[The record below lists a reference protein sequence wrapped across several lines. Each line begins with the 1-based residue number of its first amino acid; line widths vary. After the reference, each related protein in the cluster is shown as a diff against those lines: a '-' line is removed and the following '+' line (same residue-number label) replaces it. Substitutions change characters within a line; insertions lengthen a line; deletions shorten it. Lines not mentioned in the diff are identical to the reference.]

1 MSDTFRSDIVPALQ
15 RAVPGGVL
23 PDAPLAA
30 IARWKIGG
38 SAAALVE
45 PASAQ
50 EVAAVFRIMAG
61 RPEPLFLMGDGS
73 NLLFDSA
80 GFDGVVMR
88 IGQRMADVQVEGTR
102 VHAGAGIWI
111 PRLARIVGHRGLSGM
126 EHAVGIPGTLGGLVL
141 MNGGSRRQGIGS
153 HVACVHCVDHQGNM
167 LVLDQ
172 AACGFRYRHSA
183 LQTMPAAIVA
193 AELELERGDRQA
205 ILRDMVATLQS
216 RRRKFPKNL
225 PNGGSTFLSDPAM
238 YDTVGPPG
246 AVIERLGLKGT
257 QRGGAQISPLHANFI
272 VNLGGATSDDVLWLI
287 QLIRQRAF
295 SETGFLMD
303 CEVRHVAPD
312 GTVRQAHQAAEERF
326 AEEFVQA

>member
-1 MSDTFRSDIVPALQ
+1 MNDAFRSEVIPALQ

-23 PDAPLAA
+23 PDALLSEV
-30 IARWKIGG
+30 ARWKIGG
-38 SAAALVE
+38 RAAALVE
-45 PASAQ
+45 PGSAQ
-50 EVAAVFRIMAG
+50 EVAAVFRIMAE

-73 NLLFDSA
+73 NLLFDSS
-80 GFDGVVMR
+80 GFDGIVMR
-88 IGQRMADVQVEGTR
+88 IGQRMAKVQIKDTR
-102 VHAGAGIWI
+102 VHAQAGIWV
-111 PRLARIVGHRGLSGM
+111 PKLARIVGHHALSGI

-153 HVACVHCVDHQGNM
+153 HVMRVHCIDHEGNAFT
-167 LVLDQ
+167 LDQ

-183 LQTMPAAIVA
+183 LQAMPAAIVA
-193 AELELERGDRQA
+193 AELDLEQGDRQA

-238 YDTVGPPG
+238 YETVGPPG

-257 QRGGAQISPLHANFI
+257 RRGGAQISPLHANFI

-287 QLIRQRAF
+287 HLIRQRA
-295 SETGFLMD
+295 SDETGFLMD

-312 GTVRQAHQAAEERF
+312 GTVRQAHEAAEERC
-326 AEEFVQA
+326 AAA